1 MNPAVFG
8 KFAAV
13 SFQKEITYRFDYF
26 MAVLNGFLYVF
37 VFTALW
43 RALYAQGAGA
53 GGFTAASI
61 TAYAVMAMAIRIS
74 FSMDDTTIAIKVRDG
89 SIATDLIRPVSFF
102 MMNMAQCLGFSA
114 FHTAARGVPILIFSI
129 FLFKL
134 DIPLTAQGTALGALS
149 LVMGYLILFMLN
161 YLFGLIAF
169 WVIEVFPFQLMK
181 YGLLNLLGGSVIP
194 VDLFPAFMK
203 PFLALLPFQHIF
215 YTPAA
220 ILIGHAAPDRALVML
235 TEQAVWVGIMG
246 AASLLVWNAAKSRL
260 VIQGG

>member
-1 MNPAVFG
+1 MNHTVFG

-26 MAVLNGFLYVF
+26 MAVLNGFLYIF
-37 VFTALW
+37 IFTALW
-43 RALYAQGAGA
+43 RALYAQGASVGN
-53 GGFTAASI
+53 FTAASL
-61 TAYAVMAMAIRIS
+61 TGYAVVAMVIRIS
-74 FSMDDTTIAIKVRDG
+74 FSMDDTTIAQKVRDG

-102 MMNMAQCLGFSA
+102 MMNLAQCIGFSA

-134 DIPLTAQGTALGALS
+134 NIPFTAQGMAFGALS

-194 VDLFPAFMK
+194 VDLFPPFMK
-203 PFLALLPFQHIF
+203 PFLTLLPFQHIF

-220 ILIGHAAPDRALVML
+220 ILVGHATPERALIML
-235 TEQAVWVGIMG
+235 GEQAVWVFIMG
-246 AASLLVWNAAKSRL
+246 AASLLAWNAGKDRL

>member
-1 MNPAVFG
+1 MNPTVFG

-26 MAVLNGFLYVF
+26 MAVLNGFLYIF

-43 RALYAQGAGA
+43 RTLYAQGPGQ
-53 GGFTAASI
+53 GGFTAAGI

-102 MMNMAQCLGFSA
+102 MMNLAQCVGFSA
-114 FHTAARGVPILIFSI
+114 FHTAARGLPILLFSI

-134 DIPLTAQGTALGALS
+134 DIPFTAQGTALGALS

-194 VDLFPAFMK
+194 VDLFPAFLK
-203 PFLALLPFQHIF
+203 PFAALLPFQHIF

-220 ILIGHAAPDRALVML
+220 ILIGHATPERALVLL
-235 TEQAVWVGIMG
+235 TEQAAWVGIMG
-246 AASLLVWNAAKSRL
+246 AASLLIWNAAKSRL